1 MVKNKLCEAEVRKN
15 LVLVEVGEPLTLPL
29 SILNKNCEFTKK
41 WLDIQKKWH
50 GQPS

>member
-29 SILNKNCEFTKK
+29 SILNKRSES
-41 WLDIQKKWH
+41 QK
-50 GQPS
+50 